1 MKLFELVNIYLKSI
15 NFVVKQK
22 TLLYYKNV
30 NEIYISK
37 FENELNNENLNLFV
51 LSLKQRYT
59 FSTVNS
65 VKQLINRSLRYA
77 FENGYAKENL
87 KVNVRLNQDKIN
99 KVEALAKVE
108 QEKIACY
115 VLNSKNN
122 YYYGFLIALYT
133 GVRLGELL
141 ALKWNNVDFEN
152 KVIVVEKCA
161 STITKNHKTITI
173 VDLPKTQSSIR
184 EIPISKSLCTIL
196 KSLKQNSKCDYVIA
210 SKKNSM
216 VMPRA
221 YQRAFADMLKRLK
234 IRHYGFHA
242 LRHTFATRLLE
253 NGIDIKTISELMGHA
268 SPTITLNRYVH
279 TNLQNKRKALE
290 TLTKKSAKL
299 TD

>member
-15 NFVVKQK
+15 SFIVKQK
-22 TLLYYKNV
+22 TLLYYKNI
-30 NEIYISK
+30 NEIYITK
-37 FENELNNENLNLFV
+37 FENDLNNENLNLFV

-65 VKQLINRSLRYA
+65 VKQLINRSLRYT

-108 QEKIACY
+108 QDKIEYY

-152 KVIVVEKCA
+152 LFKHIEKF
-161 STITKNHKTITI
+161 S
-173 VDLPKTQSSIR
+173 
-184 EIPISKSLCTIL
+184 
-196 KSLKQNSKCDYVIA
+196 
-210 SKKNSM
+210 
-216 VMPRA
+216 
-221 YQRAFADMLKRLK
+221 
-234 IRHYGFHA
+234 
-242 LRHTFATRLLE
+242 
-253 NGIDIKTISELMGHA
+253 
-268 SPTITLNRYVH
+268 
-279 TNLQNKRKALE
+279 
-290 TLTKKSAKL
+290 
-299 TD
+299 